1 MTEQEKAQEKAEQ
14 AKNAKRVHG
23 IDIKREIWDSGMMA
37 VAVANMKRRG
47 IPKSE
52 AVKLSGAPYEIVDR
66 LYRGGE
72 PAGKGEKDD

>member
-1 MTEQEKAQEKAEQ
+1 MTEQEKAQL
-14 AKNAKRVHG
+14 KRVHS
-23 IDIKREIWDSGMMA
+23 IDVNKEIWQSGMMA
-37 VAVANMKRRG
+37 VAISNMKRRG

-66 LYRGGE
+66 LYRGDA

>member
-1 MTEQEKAQEKAEQ
+1 MTEKEKAEEKAAQ
-14 AKNAKRVHG
+14 AKNAQRVHD

-47 IPKSE
+47 LTKSE

-66 LYRGGE
+66 LYRGGDQ
-72 PAGKGEKDD
+72 ADKGEKDD